1 MKEEDA
7 RTAQRTPTGSV
18 PTGPSCFGKAGGPRS
33 VHPQGSPPQAGAM
46 LSKRAGRTVYA
57 HRVGPHRPELRW
69 RSRPAAQCIKIH
81 PQGRSPQ
88 ARTAL
93 AKRMGRTVYTH
104 RVDPHRPELL
114 WQSGRA
120 AQFTPTGS
128 VPTGRSYVGES
139 GGPQTRGKHASQRH
153 RPRPG
158 MSTLPL
164 QTVSGIPFVSAP
176 LRVRAHPV

>member
-7 RTAQRTPTGSV
+7 RTAQCTPTGSV

-33 VHPQGSPPQAGAM
+33 VHPQGSPPQAGAT

-57 HRVGPHRPELRW
+57 HRVGPHKPELRW
-69 RSRPAAQCIKIH
+69 RSRRAAQCIKIR

-88 ARTAL
+88 ARATL
-93 AKRMGRTVYTH
+93 AKWTGRTVYTH

-120 AQFTPTGS
+120 AQCTPTGKS
-128 VPTGRSYVGES
+128 PTGRSYVVEAS
-139 GGPQTRGKHASQRH
+139 GPHSICPQGRSPQAGA
-153 RPRPG
+153 
-158 MSTLPL
+158 TLAK
-164 QTVSGIPFVSAP
+164 QACRTVY
-176 LRVRAHPV
+176 